1 MVVVVGAFLLWDY
14 SSERR
19 AQLSRR
25 QDVLRAE
32 AESVLSAVMRM
43 PNEPQAALQGYIDD
57 VCARMRGRYSPGHHI
72 VLAQGERVLQATVH
86 HISSDA
92 FLAAVRAAADIPD
105 GLGTSAGQGIVV
117 GAARR
122 DGASVFVSESVTD
135 VEHLLRGQIQ
145 RRVLSIAV
153 LSLVLGLVANV
164 LVTRLGLRPLNDLV
178 KTVRRMAKGEVGIQA
193 PRPATTELGFL
204 VGEFNAMSSAL
215 AKVEQERNRQ
225 MEKAHRIQNHL
236 IPSGDAGLGL
246 SVASIYKPADFVAGD
261 YFDFR
266 QAGGGV
272 VVFCVADVSG
282 HGVPAALLAAMLKAL
297 FLSACEFTAE
307 PHRILAFLN
316 ERLGAATLSE
326 DFATMIVVSVDQGC
340 SSLRYASAGHEPAY
354 LLHRERQTTI
364 LGPTGPILAASATS
378 EWEERALA
386 VGAGDCLVMLTDGLA
401 ELASEKGEL
410 FGRDRVRGLFEGNR
424 GQPLAVL
431 RDRLMETADEW
442 RGTAKQEDDL
452 TVLAVQF

>member
-14 SSERR
+14 FSERR

-32 AESVLSAVMRM
+32 AESVLSAVLRM
-43 PNEPQAALQGYIDD
+43 PDEPQAGLQDYVDD

-72 VLAQGERVLQATVH
+72 VLVRGERVLQATVH
-86 HISSDA
+86 HASSET
-92 FLAAVRAAADIPD
+92 FLTAVRAAAVSPD
-105 GLGTSAGQGIVV
+105 GLGTIAGQGIIV

-122 DGASVFVSESVTD
+122 DDASVFVSEYVTD

-164 LVTRLGLRPLNDLV
+164 LVTRLGLRPLNGLV
-178 KTVRRMAKGEVGIQA
+178 KAVHSMAKGEVGVQA
-193 PRPATTELGFL
+193 PQPATSELAFL

-215 AKVEQERNRQ
+215 AKVEQERTRQ

-236 IPSGDAGLGL
+236 FPSGDAGPGL
-246 SVASIYKPADFVAGD
+246 SVASVYKPADFVAGD

-266 QAGGGV
+266 QAGGA

-282 HGVPAALLAAMLKAL
+282 HGVPAALLAAILKAL
-297 FLSACEFTAE
+297 FVSACEFTAE

-316 ERLGAATLSE
+316 QRLGAVTLSE
-326 DFATMIVVSVDQGC
+326 DFATMIVVSVGQGG
-340 SSLRYASAGHEPAY
+340 SGLRYASAGHEPAF
-354 LLHRERQTTI
+354 LLRRERDTVI
-364 LGPTGPILAASATS
+364 LGPTGPILTASPSS
-378 EWEERALA
+378 EWEERAFV
-386 VGAGDCLVMLTDGLA
+386 VGGGDCLVMPTDGLA
-401 ELASEKGEL
+401 ELVSEKGEL
-410 FGRDRVRGLFEGNR
+410 FGRDRARRLFEDNR
-424 GQPLAVL
+424 GQPLDVL
-431 RDRLMETADEW
+431 RARLLRTAEEW
-442 RGTAKQEDDL
+442 RGTAKQRDDL
-452 TVLAVQF
+452 TLLAVQF